1 MELIDITRYSLLVL
15 HFIGYAALFGGFMT
29 QMKAMGAGTA
39 KIIPAMVHGVWT
51 VFAAGL
57 LLVGVAEWRAAMDP
71 DITVNHAK
79 VGVKFA
85 IALVVLILVLL
96 NRKKESVKAP
106 IFGAIGG
113 LTITNVILAVFW
125 H

>member
-1 MELIDITRYSLLVL
+1 MDLIEITRNSLLVL

-39 KIIPAMVHGVWT
+39 KIVPAMVHGVWT
-51 VFAAGL
+51 VVAAGL
-57 LLVGVAEWRAAMDP
+57 LLVGVAEYRAAMDP
-71 DITVNHAK
+71 DIEVNHAK

-85 IALVVLILVLL
+85 IALVVLLLVLI
-96 NRKKESVKAP
+96 NKKKDSVKAP
-106 IFGAIGG
+106 VLGAIGG
-113 LTITNVILAVFW
+113 LTVVNVILAVFW